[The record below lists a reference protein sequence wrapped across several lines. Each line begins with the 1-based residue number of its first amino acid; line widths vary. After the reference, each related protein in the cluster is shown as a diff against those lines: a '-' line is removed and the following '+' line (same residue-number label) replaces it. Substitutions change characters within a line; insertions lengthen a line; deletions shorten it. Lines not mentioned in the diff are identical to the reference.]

1 MGDPVRDCCNL
12 DFFWYSSG
20 AFFWE
25 HFRFL
30 KANLMTP
37 QVLNI
42 NMRSFLTEAI
52 TSQKH
57 VDITGKSFF
66 VFCSNFMAS
75 SEIYFYS
82 LLITYFL
89 SLINILKWHNSW
101 YFLKTTW
108 KYKKM
113 IFPFSSK
120 GVDTINQLL
129 NFVKHGS
136 RISYLRE
143 FYTLFSKDFAISE

>member
-108 KYKKM
+108 KYVRIKKVLIDM
-113 IFPFSSK
+113 
-120 GVDTINQLL
+120 D
-129 NFVKHGS
+129 NFDEVTTFKPHF
-136 RISYLRE
+136 ISILPVV
-143 FYTLFSKDFAISE
+143 LS